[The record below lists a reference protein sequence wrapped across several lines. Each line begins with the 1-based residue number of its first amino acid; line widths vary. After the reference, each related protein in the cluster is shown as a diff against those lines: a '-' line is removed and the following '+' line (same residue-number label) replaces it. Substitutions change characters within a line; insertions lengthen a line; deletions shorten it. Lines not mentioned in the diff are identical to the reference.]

1 MGLIME
7 DDDLWWVDD
16 DEWDE
21 NVIYPVGQPFKSCD
35 DDEIWWEDDDEY
47 WA

>member
-1 MGLIME
+1 ME

-21 NVIYPVGQPFKSCD
+21 NYPVHQPFKTCD

-47 WA
+47 WV

>member
-1 MGLIME
+1 ME

-16 DEWDE
+16 DSWDE
-21 NVIYPVGQPFKSCD
+21 NYPVNRPFKSCD